1 MLHNR
6 GTPRHVRELI
16 EMTERMI
23 ARKDRTKEGRN
34 PFTPKKFFCA
44 KKKEINK
51 RFESK
56 ILCYYF

>member
-1 MLHNR
+1 MHNR
-6 GTPRHVRELI
+6 KTPRHGQKVI
-16 EMTERMI
+16 AVTERTI
-23 ARKDRTKEGRN
+23 SRKDRTKEGRN